1 MGRLSRTFLV
11 VSLLAVGAC
20 GGSDGDSPPSS
31 PPSSGSGDTVT
42 GRERFGW
49 SQAATQSD
57 AGVLQ
62 FAAYVDGTR
71 RVLEGV
77 TCAAGSSG
85 NLDCSAPLPPMTA
98 GRHTLELAA
107 FYPFGDGV
115 IEGPR
120 SSPLQLQ
127 IASVTASNGS
137 SSSVASIPAPQ
148 EGPVAASD
156 GTVLNAEILGT
167 DLVNPAD
174 VAVDPSGR
182 TFVAERAGT
191 IRIFD
196 QDGTTTAG
204 DSADTLR
211 SSRDTGAAVLSIALA
226 PDFAQSHFV
235 YVLKVEPGADES
247 LALLVRYRES
257 DGRFGQ
263 AAVIATVPFPAV
275 DPAGVIRFGL
285 DGALYVGLGSRS
297 IDAETLR
304 AWPDGGRILR
314 LLPDGRTPRDNPRAS
329 PVYSSGHRDPSGFVW
344 HETGAFLEVESGVE
358 ADEVNTIRA
367 GGDYGWPTFNRRTRV
382 SGPASPDM
390 RLPEGTIPSGMT
402 SVQDRPGAVA
412 GDLIVSSIGLQDLLR
427 LAMTPDGRPA
437 AVEPV
442 RLLQGRFGAIGQVA
456 AGPDATLVFVT
467 RNRESWGEGR
477 DVVVRLAPPR
487 E

>member
-11 VSLLAVGAC
+11 VSLLAVAAC
-20 GGSDGDSPPSS
+20 GGNDGDSPPSS
-31 PPSSGSGDTVT
+31 PPPSGSGDTVT

-49 SQAATQSD
+49 SQAASQSD
-57 AGVLQ
+57 ASVLQ
-62 FAAYVDGTR
+62 FAVYVDGTR
-71 RVLEGV
+71 RRLEGV
-77 TCAAGSSG
+77 VCTAGSGG
-85 NLDCSAPLPPMTA
+85 NLDCSAPLPSMTA

-107 FYPFGDGV
+107 FYTSDSV
-115 IEGPR
+115 LEGPR

-137 SSSVASIPAPQ
+137 SSVASVPAPQ
-148 EGPVAASD
+148 DGPVTASD

-174 VAVDPSGR
+174 VAIDPSGR

-196 QDGTTTAG
+196 QDGTTSVG
-204 DSADTLR
+204 DRTDSLR
-211 SSRDTGAAVLSIALA
+211 SSRDTDAAVLSIALA
-226 PDFAQSHFV
+226 PDFAESHSV
-235 YVLKVEPGADES
+235 YVLKVEPGAGES
-247 LALLVRYRES
+247 RALLVRYHES

-263 AAVIATVPFPAV
+263 AAVMATVPFPAI
-275 DPAGVIRFGL
+275 DPAGVVRFGP

-304 AWPDGGRILR
+304 ASPDGGRILR
-314 LLPDGRTPRDNPRAS
+314 LLPDGRTPRDNPRGS

-344 HETGAFLEVESGVE
+344 LQAGAFLEVESGVE
-358 ADEVNTIRA
+358 ADEVNRIRA
-367 GGDYGWPTFNRRTRV
+367 GGDYGWPTFNRRARV
-382 SGPASPDM
+382 SGPASPDL
-390 RLPEGTIPSGMT
+390 RLPAGTIPSGMT
-402 SVQDRPGAVA
+402 AVKDRRSALA
-412 GDLIVSSIGLQDLLR
+412 GDLIVSSIGLEDLLR
-427 LAMTPDGRPA
+427 IAMTPDGRPA

-456 AGPDATLVFVT
+456 AGPDAALVFVT

-477 DVVVRLAPPR
+477 DVVVRLTPPR